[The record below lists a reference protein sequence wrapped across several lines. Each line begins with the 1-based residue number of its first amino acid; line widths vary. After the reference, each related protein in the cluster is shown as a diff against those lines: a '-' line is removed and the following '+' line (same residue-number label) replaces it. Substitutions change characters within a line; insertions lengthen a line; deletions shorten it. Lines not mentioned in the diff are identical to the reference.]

1 MSYSTHLSKASDL
14 VTLQEDTR
22 AGFVAMAVERS
33 VRAVPYVGEARALKV
48 SASAAQH
55 PAELLTLATIR
66 AGMVSASG
74 VSDKAKGHMEEADK
88 IKAIEELITNH
99 LETAGNAFIEEL
111 VFRYLLTKGD
121 SLGGSM
127 RNVTG
132 SLAGRKL
139 TRSILS
145 ALSLAGLPYA
155 WRHRTNGTW
164 ISGID
169 GDSGIEA
176 EIRSLSWT
184 NGSGNRVLVF
194 NCNVPTVGKN
204 VDLCLLSS
212 GPELCDEAVKNSGAY
227 IALGELK
234 GGIDPAGADE
244 HWKTA
249 TTALDRIRIGFSGA
263 INKPATFFI
272 GAAIVPTM
280 AEEIWNQLESGL
292 LTNAANLTNPDQLAS
307 ISSWLVQ
314 M

>member
-1 MSYSTHLSKASDL
+1 MSYHAHLSKASDL

-33 VRAVPYVGEARALKV
+33 SRAVPYVGEARALKV
-48 SASAAQH
+48 SASAAKH
-55 PAELLTLATIR
+55 PAELLKLDTIR
-66 AGMVSASG
+66 AGLVTAAG
-74 VSDKAKGHMEEADK
+74 VSDKAKGHMEDADK

-111 VFRYLLTKGD
+111 VFRFLLTKGD

-145 ALSLAGLPYA
+145 ALNMAGLPYS
-155 WRHRTNGTW
+155 WRHRINGTW
-164 ISGID
+164 ISGL
-169 GDSGIEA
+169 DSDTGIEA
-176 EIRSLSWT
+176 EIRALSWG
-184 NGSGNRVLVF
+184 NGRGNRVLVF
-194 NCNVPTVGKN
+194 NCNVPAVGKN
-204 VDLCLLSS
+204 VDMCLLSTDL
-212 GPELCDEAVKNSGAY
+212 EQCDAAIKNIEAYV
-227 IALGELK
+227 ALGELK

-249 TTALDRIRIGFSGA
+249 TTALDRIRSGFENA
-263 INKPATFFI
+263 PTKPATFFI
-272 GAAIVPTM
+272 GAAIVSAM
-280 AEEIWNQLESGL
+280 AEEIWRELESGV

-314 M
+314 L